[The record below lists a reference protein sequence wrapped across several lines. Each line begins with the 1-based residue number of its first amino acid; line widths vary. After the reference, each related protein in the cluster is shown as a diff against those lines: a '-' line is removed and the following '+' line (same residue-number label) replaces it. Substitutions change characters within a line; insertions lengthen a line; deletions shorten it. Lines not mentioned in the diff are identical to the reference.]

1 MTSSQFLQIIYGVA
15 IVLLLYAMAREYYSV
30 YYVGG
35 AAVYGSPV
43 TQLLFPG
50 SKMAPTWGYN
60 SVGEYDSRNHPST
73 GPGDY
78 WPEAGAGYVP
88 KKNGSGGLS
97 PSGGERG
104 AGEVPLTEVEVGW
117 WNTAAE
123 HPVRTI
129 QNVYE
134 PREGIPEAK
143 VFSVGHWS
151 S

>member
-15 IVLLLYAMAREYYSV
+15 IVLLLYAMAREYYLV

-35 AAVYGSPV
+35 TAVYGSPV
-43 TQLLFPG
+43 IQRLFPG
-50 SKMAPTWGYN
+50 NKMAPTWGYN
-60 SVGEYDSRNHPST
+60 TIGRMPADATHHGQGT
-73 GPGDY
+73 Y
-78 WPEAGAGYVP
+78 WPEAGTGYVP

-117 WNTAAE
+117 WNVAAE
-123 HPVRTI
+123 YPVRTI

-134 PREGIPEAK
+134 AREGIPEAK
-143 VFSVGHWS
+143 VSEVGHWS
-151 S
+151 G